1 MGGAEGV
8 RAAERAS
15 ITLACATGMKMLC
28 RERVAA

>member
-15 ITLACATGMKMLC
+15 ITLACANGMKMLC

>member
-1 MGGAEGV
+1 MGGAAGV

-15 ITLACATGMKMLC
+15 ITLACAKGMKMVC